1 MHTNVRMTYAALAAV
16 VALAALP
23 ALSQQLASTGQPAAA
38 TATGK
43 YADLPAR
50 LKSPT
55 DTAVYRR
62 FVLDNGMKVL
72 LVSDPKFN
80 KSGASLVVNT
90 GQIDDPKDTEGLAHF
105 LEHMLFLG
113 TKKYPDVADYGNFIS
128 TNGGANNAYTTSDHT
143 NYQFDIR
150 HEAFPAA
157 LDRFSQFF
165 IAPLFNADFT
175 SREVNAVHNEA
186 MRHVQNDQR
195 RITGVT
201 RELFDP
207 NSGEAKFSTG
217 NKDTLKNATPEKVRA
232 FYESTYTSDRMALS
246 LAGKASL
253 DELEK
258 MARSM
263 FAEVPRRKVTPIEH
277 KATFLPRKAAL
288 RMAYVEPVR
297 ELRQL
302 TIEFVVPSTRADFA
316 SKPDVLVTELISYPG
331 PGGLVEKLKRDG
343 LIVSLGGGIWERT
356 GNYGSLFIQA
366 ALTPAGQDKHMEVLQ
381 AIHAY
386 LNHLRAS
393 PYPVEFFND
402 RAKIALLTESFDNRG
417 EGSALATQL
426 ANQALFYPLEIAER
440 ATRVWGK
447 PNEPSYRRLLDAL
460 KPDNAL
466 VILAAKGVPTDKKE
480 RIYGT
485 AYSYKEDTGAAY
497 TSLASPARIA
507 FALPG
512 ANRFMPKQTKLI
524 AERPMPLIN
533 EPGLAL
539 FYAADTEFQRPQST
553 MTFRYVPAKSMATA
567 NNAALMQL
575 YAVALTD
582 AMDAAIAD
590 AGLAGVQITPSASLA
605 EVRLTVSGYGD
616 APAKF
621 ADYFASQLKTVS
633 VSPQRFDA
641 LKELAMRS
649 LRSYSQLEAY
659 ILAFDRRDAMSRQA
673 HFLPDEIISWVEG
686 AKWSEVQAMAARYF
700 AAGKLEAL
708 VHGHVTAEDAITLT
722 RSIAKHIGATAVG
735 EDQLLRRRHLAVA
748 AGEHVIDAGTIEGP
762 NSAYISDY
770 LLDDDKPATR
780 AAAAVLSGF
789 IREPFF
795 TELRTKQQLGYIV
808 GASFN
813 ASDRERFATT
823 IIQSS
828 TNSPDDLRARAEAYL
843 ATLPAALAALPDA
856 QWATLVAGARSTL
869 EQQPKSIA
877 EKTEVF
883 FSNAY
888 TFDGEWE
895 RRQETLAA
903 LDKLTKAEASAILK
917 RIMSAESAKR
927 RTVLLTSKAH
937 TPKTPIIASFT
948 DRNQWKGTRKY
959 Q

>member
-1 MHTNVRMTYAALAAV
+1 MQMRRRTVHLALAFAI
-16 VALAALP
+16 AALP
-23 ALSQQLASTGQPAAA
+23 ALHALAQQPAPAA
-38 TATGK
+38 TATAAPGK
-43 YADLPAR
+43 YADLPTR

-62 FVLDNGMKVL
+62 FVMDNGMKVL

-90 GQIDDPKDTEGLAHF
+90 GQMDDPKDTEGLAHF

-128 TNGGANNAYTTSDHT
+128 TNGGANNAYTTTDHT

-175 SREVNAVHNEA
+175 AREVNAVHNEA

-232 FYESTYTSDRMALS
+232 FYEANYTSDRMALA

-258 MARSM
+258 MARTM
-263 FAEVPRRKVTPIEH
+263 FADIPRRKVTPIEH

-288 RMAYVEPVR
+288 RIAYVEPVR

-302 TIEFVVPSTRADFA
+302 SIEFVVPGTRADFA
-316 SKPDVLVTELISYPG
+316 SKPDVLVTDLISYPG
-331 PGGLVEKLKRDG
+331 PGGLVEKLKREG
-343 LIVSLGGGIWERT
+343 LIVSLSAGIWERT
-356 GNYGSLFIQA
+356 GNYGSMFIQA
-366 ALTPAGQDKHMEVLQ
+366 ALTPAGQEKHMEVLQ
-381 AIHAY
+381 AIHSY
-386 LNHLRAS
+386 LSHLRSA
-393 PYPVEFFND
+393 PYPTEFFND
-402 RAKIALLTESFDNRG
+402 RARIALLTESYGNRG

-447 PNEPSYRRLLDAL
+447 PNEAPYRRLLDAL

-466 VILAAKGVPTDKKE
+466 VMLAAKGVPTDKKE

-497 TSLASPARIA
+497 AALASPAKIA

-512 ANRFMPKQTKLI
+512 ANRFMPKETKLI
-524 AERPMPLIN
+524 AERPMQLIS
-533 EPGLAL
+533 EPGLSL
-539 FYAADTEFQRPQST
+539 YYAADTEFQRPQST
-553 MTFRYVPAKSMATA
+553 MTFRFVPDKAMATA

-575 YAVALTD
+575 FALGLTD

-590 AGLAGVQITPSASLA
+590 AGLAGVQITPAASLA

-649 LRSYSQLEAY
+649 LRSYAQLEANV
-659 ILAFDRRDAMSRQA
+659 LARDRRDAMSQQA
-673 HFLPDEIISWVEG
+673 FFLPDEMISWVEG
-686 AKWSEVQAMAARYF
+686 AKWSDVQAMAKRYF

-708 VHGHVTAEDAITLT
+708 AHGHITAEEASTFT
-722 RSIAKHIGATAVG
+722 RNVAKHIGATPLA
-735 EDQLLRRRHLAVA
+735 EDQLLRRRHLSIA
-748 AGEHVIDAGTIEGP
+748 AGEHVIDASTIEGP
-762 NSAYISDY
+762 NSAYMSDY

-780 AAAAVLSGF
+780 AAAAVLGGF

-808 GASFN
+808 GSNFSASN
-813 ASDRERFATT
+813 RERFATT
-823 IIQSS
+823 VIQSS
-828 TNSPDDLRARAEAYL
+828 THSPDDLRTRAEAYL
-843 ATLPAALAALPDA
+843 ATLPATLAALPDA

-877 EKTEVF
+877 EKAEF
-883 FSNAY
+883 FFNLAY

-903 LDKLTKAEASAILK
+903 LDKLTKAEAAAILK
-917 RIMSAESAKR
+917 RVMSAETAKR
-927 RTVLLTSKAH
+927 RTVMLTSKAH
-937 TPKTPIIASFT
+937 TPKTPILASFT
-948 DRNQWKGTRKY
+948 ERNEWKAKRQY
-959 Q
+959 R